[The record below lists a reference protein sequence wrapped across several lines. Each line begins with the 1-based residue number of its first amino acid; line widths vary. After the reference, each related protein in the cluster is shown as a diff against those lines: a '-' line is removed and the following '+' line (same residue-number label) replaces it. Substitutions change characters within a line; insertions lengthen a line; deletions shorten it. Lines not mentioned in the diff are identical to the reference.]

1 MRDPVYPGPPAV
13 GNLPLEPG
21 VLVGR
26 SAELAG
32 LARALDEARLVTV
45 TGVGGVGK
53 SRLAMRAATAR
64 PAPRDGVWRVELAP
78 VHDPEFVDYAVVEAL
93 GLTDHTTRLPRER
106 LCEYLAGRQL
116 LLVLDGFEH
125 LVDACAAL
133 VAELLRRAPS
143 LQVLSVGRRPLA
155 LAGERLFPLG
165 PLGVDEAVELFMD
178 RAARQ
183 GLDVSGPAG
192 SLQFGSAHY
201 NAPHEL
207 CEAAARKALG
217 DERYARCVR
226 EGAQLDRE
234 AAVARALGRHAEWTS
249 ATLPAPRGPVQH
261 ALEPAGMREPAASP
275 TRRGGETAG

>member
-1 MRDPVYPGPPAV
+1 M
-13 GNLPLEPG
+13 
-21 VLVGR
+21 GR

-45 TGVGGVGK
+45 TGVGK

-78 VHDPEFVDYAVVEAL
+78 VHDPEFVDYAVGEAL
-93 GLTDHTTRLPRER
+93 GLTDHTTRLPRET

-143 LQVLSVGRRPLA
+143 LQVLSVGRQPLA
-155 LAGERLFPLG
+155 PVGERLFPLG

-178 RAARQ
+178 RASRQ
-183 GLDVSGPAG
+183 GLDESGPAG
-192 SLQFGSAHY
+192 SLQCGSAHY

-207 CEAAARKALG
+207 CEAAAGRRSGTSGTRGACGRGRSSTGRRRWRGRWDGTRNGHRRPCRRRAGRCSTPWSRPECANPPPRPPGGAGRRRAEVLRLG
-217 DERYARCVR
+217 W
-226 EGAQLDRE
+226 GQ
-234 AAVARALGRHAEWTS
+234 RA
-249 ATLPAPRGPVQH
+249 
-261 ALEPAGMREPAASP
+261 
-275 TRRGGETAG
+275 